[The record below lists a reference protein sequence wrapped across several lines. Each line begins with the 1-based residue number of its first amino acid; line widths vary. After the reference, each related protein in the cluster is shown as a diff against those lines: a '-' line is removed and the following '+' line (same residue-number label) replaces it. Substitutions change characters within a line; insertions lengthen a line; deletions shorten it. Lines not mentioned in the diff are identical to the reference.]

1 MVQRQF
7 LEFKEESGIGDLL
20 FVNISK
26 PTKYRFYC
34 RRDSWDDCYMV
45 EFCSNSEDYHL
56 YWGHNKQE
64 RRVIDATA
72 LLLPPYP
79 EVEWKRIEFEPLL
92 AYNLPKI
99 IEEVERRISIYN
111 MNIEKNNNRY
121 SEL

>member
-1 MVQRQF
+1 MDKDNF
-7 LEFKEESGIGDLL
+7 LEFDEEKGVGDLL
-20 FVNISK
+20 FVNMNHPIQ
-26 PTKYRFYC
+26 YRFYR
-34 RRDSWDDCYMV
+34 RRDRWDECYMV
-45 EFCSNSEDYHL
+45 ELCSKSEDYHL

-64 RRVIDATA
+64 RRVIDVTA

-92 AYNLPKI
+92 AYNLPEI